1 MNLLRCHVQGFGKL
15 ANLPLTFASGLNVV
29 YAANEAGKSTLQRFL
44 VALLYG
50 QVRPDIKAQR
60 RLDSWVESY
69 KPWRSPD
76 YGGTLWCELA
86 GGRELELYRT
96 FGRDDSRFEIRTAG
110 GEDITREYETLR
122 NSDVLFAAAHLGL
135 GKELFESV
143 AVIRESETAELRYRE
158 TLRDRIAN
166 LAHSGDEKLSVRLS
180 LVKLEEAIESIGS
193 ERAPTRPYKQALDRL
208 QELREER
215 DQLEA
220 QRRQC
225 RDWIQERVRLSSDI
239 EGLEQNHK
247 AAGRGVI
254 DARWRE
260 ARLRVRTLE
269 EVDNE
274 IRNLTEEIKSLDAD
288 PDFPVH
294 QLDDLNRLVADS
306 DNFTRRLEEI
316 LRLKHD
322 ALSRRE
328 QIESELRKLAAYG
341 ALQANVEPEKITEW
355 FVNYLSLSRQRDD
368 LGRSAN
374 RLLKEAA
381 ALMSRLDTLNPV
393 LQDDSIDW
401 ERKARQA
408 AEEDRSAS
416 QQGMVLAEM
425 VAQGR
430 ADHAR
435 IVGKTRRAV
444 SFAALALLGALG
456 AATAGSAAGLP
467 TYGLSI
473 AGALTLIG
481 AVLLAMASRTRSAAR
496 LARQNLQNLDLGLKR
511 LREQGQAAQQEVQ
524 EAMTSSGFST
534 IEEFLSAA
542 RQAILDRQ
550 RLGDLEPRIHEAERQ
565 HSQIQGE
572 AEGVYAHLRE
582 CLTRVGL
589 SCAPGNIKAPVDT
602 LRANMRCHAELQAG
616 HRSVVQEIEVLRVDE
631 ETVAARASEV
641 ASRIG
646 AVLGEAR
653 VATPDA
659 FRQACENCRR
669 LLDLRSREAL
679 RVREFERLRGTFTL
693 AQWRARLEELQRLR
707 GSSAGDDREE
717 NGSGKKVPFLPYL
730 PTVEE
735 SEQEERRLAAAL
747 AGKREEY
754 ARLVERVRQAFHNYR
769 TPAEIEED
777 LAEAEQAMQEL
788 TLNRKA
794 LTLALESIRSLARL
808 QQEVCAPQLN
818 RAVEDR
824 FLLICPGRYEEV
836 KIDPDF
842 RIQVLEQGTVELR
855 AAECLSRG
863 TQDQLYFAVRFA
875 VLELLAN
882 CQEPCPCLL
891 DEPFVAYDRER
902 MSAAFRILEVEA
914 ERRQLLLFTCREDVR
929 AAALERGAHPV
940 TL

>member
-1 MNLLRCHVQGFGKL
+1 VNLLRCHVLGFGKL
-15 ANLPLTFASGLNVV
+15 AKLPLTFAGGLNVV
-29 YAANEAGKSTLQRFL
+29 YAANEGGKSTLQRFI

-50 QVRPDIKAQR
+50 QLRPDVKAQR
-60 RLDSWVESY
+60 RLDPWVESF
-69 KPWRSPD
+69 KPWRTAD
-76 YGGTLWCELA
+76 YGGALWCELA
-86 GGRELELYRT
+86 DGRELEISRT

-110 GEDITREYETLR
+110 GEDITRQYETLR

-135 GKELFESV
+135 SKELFESV
-143 AVIRESETAELRYRE
+143 AVIRESETAELRHRE

-180 LVKLEEAIESIGS
+180 LVKLEEAIESVGS

-215 DQLEA
+215 DELET
-220 QRRQC
+220 QRRRC
-225 RDWIQERVRLSSDI
+225 RAWIQERVRLGSEI
-239 EGLEQNHK
+239 EGLEQDLR
-247 AAGRGVI
+247 AAGRGVV

-260 ARLRVRTLE
+260 AQLRVRTLE

-274 IRNLTEEIKSLDAD
+274 IRNLAGEIESLEAD
-288 PDFPVH
+288 PEFPVH
-294 QLDDLNRLVADS
+294 RLDDLNRLIADS
-306 DNFTRRLEEI
+306 DNITRRLEEI
-316 LRLKHD
+316 RRLKQD
-322 ALSRRE
+322 AMSRRE
-328 QIESELRKLAAYG
+328 QFESELRKLAAYG
-341 ALQANVEPEKITEW
+341 ALQASIEPERITEW

-368 LGRSAN
+368 LQRTAN
-374 RLLKEAA
+374 RLLEEAA
-381 ALMSRLDTLNPV
+381 ALMSKLDALNPV
-393 LQDDSIDW
+393 LQDNSIDW

-408 AEEDRSAS
+408 AEEERSAS

-435 IVGKTRRAV
+435 VVGKTRRAV
-444 SFAALALLGALG
+444 SLAALAMLGALG

-467 TYGLSI
+467 TFGLSV
-473 AGALTLIG
+473 AAALALLGAI
-481 AVLLAMASRTRSAAR
+481 LLAIASKSRSVAR
-496 LARQNLQNLDLGLKR
+496 QARQNLQNLDLGLNR
-511 LREQGQAAQQEVQ
+511 LREQAQAAQKEVQ
-524 EAMTSSGFST
+524 QAVTSSGFPT
-534 IEEFLSAA
+534 TEEFLTAA

-550 RLGDLEPRIHEAERQ
+550 RLGDLEPRIHEIEQQ

-572 AEGVYAHLRE
+572 AEAVYAHLKE
-582 CLTRVGL
+582 CLAKVGL
-589 SCAPGNIKAPVDT
+589 GCAPGNVKAPVDA
-602 LRANMRCHAELQAG
+602 LRANMRRHAELQAG
-616 HRSVVQEIEVLRVDE
+616 HRSVVQEIEALQADE
-631 ETVAARASEV
+631 EIVAARASEV
-641 ASRIG
+641 ASRIR
-646 AVLGEAR
+646 AVLGEAG
-653 VATPDA
+653 VATPDE
-659 FRQACENCRR
+659 FRRACENCRR

-693 AQWRARLEELQRLR
+693 DQWRARLEELQRLR
-707 GSSAGDDREE
+707 GSSGSDGQEE
-717 NGSGKKVPFLPYL
+717 NGSGKKMPFLPYL

-735 SEQEERRLAAAL
+735 AELEERRLADL
-747 AGKREEY
+747 LSGKREEY

-777 LAEAEQAMQEL
+777 LAETEQAVQRL

-818 RAVEDR
+818 RAVEER

-842 RIQVLEQGTVELR
+842 RIQVREQGAAELR
-855 AAECLSRG
+855 AAESLSRG
-863 TQDQLYFAVRFA
+863 TQDQLYFAVRFG

-882 CQEPCPCLL
+882 SQEPCPCLL
-891 DEPFVAYDRER
+891 DEPFVAYDQER
-902 MSAAFRILEVEA
+902 MAAAFRILEVEA
-914 ERRQLLLFTCREDVR
+914 GRRQLFLFTCREDVR
-929 AAALERGAHPV
+929 AAALERGAHLV